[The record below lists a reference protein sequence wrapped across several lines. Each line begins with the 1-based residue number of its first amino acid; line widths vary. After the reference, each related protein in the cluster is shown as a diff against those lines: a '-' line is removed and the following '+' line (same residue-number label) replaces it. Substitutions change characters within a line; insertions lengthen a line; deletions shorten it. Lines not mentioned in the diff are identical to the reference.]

1 MVGDLQEHFS
11 EHSKAYQEIVMQQ
24 PKLKS
29 KVRCTDLDVG
39 EVTKVVLDPLSHE
52 ISHIVVSMNG
62 SGERQV
68 AIGHVQDVTEDLVQ
82 LRSSSRDIL
91 ALPPFKRD
99 DYVTTHEVEIS
110 HLEDNIHVTPGEVLV
125 PLPDLEKN
133 VKRRTFFMN
142 FTNVIGFLIGLPLAF
157 PILRFLMKPMY
168 ADFDNEWLKVGN
180 ISKIKQDDVGVQF
193 QYKKKIKEAYMPE
206 YEIEKSVWVLRATSE
221 VLEKIYQGKDME
233 YRDAKGKTIWTNKKD
248 DSYIAFS
255 GKCPH
260 LGCAFKWRQ
269 HKTLGQVFLCPCHLS
284 IYDAAGKVLDGPA
297 PRALDA
303 LPVKV
308 SAAGEVEIIDM
319 EFKAGTKSQIR
330 II

>member
-1 MVGDLQEHFS
+1 MR
-11 EHSKAYQEIVMQQ
+11 Q

-29 KVRCTDLDVG
+29 KVRCEDRDIG
-39 EVTKVVLDPLSHE
+39 EVTKVILDPLSHE

-68 AIGHVQDVTEDLVQ
+68 AMGHVLAVLDDLVE
-82 LRSSSRDIL
+82 LRAPASDIIS
-91 ALPPFKRD
+91 LPPFKRD

-110 HLEDNIHVTPGEVLV
+110 HLEDNLHVTPGEVLV
-125 PLPDLEKN
+125 PFPELEKD

-142 FTNVIGFLIGLPLAF
+142 LTHVIGFLIGLPLAY

-168 ADFDNEWLKVGN
+168 MPFDDEWLKVGN
-180 ISKIKQDDVGVQF
+180 ISKVKQPDLGVQF
-193 QYKKKIKEAYMPE
+193 QYKKKVKEVYMPE
-206 YEIEKSVWVLRATSE
+206 AEVEKSVWVLKASPE
-221 VLEKIYQGKDME
+221 VLDKVYQGKDQE
-233 YRDAKGKTIWTNKKD
+233 FRDASGKLIWTNKKNFP
-248 DSYIAFS
+248 YIAFS

-297 PRALDA
+297 PRALDS
-303 LPVKV
+303 LPIRV
-308 SAAGEVEIIDM
+308 SASGEVEVVDM
-319 EFKAGTKSQIR
+319 EFKAGVKSQIR
-330 II
+330 IV